1 MRPPSTSRASTTTP
15 GRSIPKMSRSSGP
28 PKPDSPLGVATPNAR
43 SRSRVK
49 RSSSPP
55 VILPNAAAPSGHS
68 AKASPRRAASTK
80 RSPRTPEPS
89 RCSPAKA
96 VSCPSS
102 SPPGRAR
109 SELQASRI
117 SQQTASGRRRSLSDV
132 GAVRSGRPAKTNLTF
147 GQCALF
153 ERATKDVTDQP
164 YCHMT
169 AMDDTPLVDDR
180 KLGLGLALAGALAV
194 VISDFLPLYSSTARI
209 AENSAVQQG
218 GWLYLVGAA
227 IVVTAVLRPRT
238 GRRLLLWPLGTAV
251 LMVIGA
257 IYFGLVDEGARTLSA
272 IGPDGQPIP
281 GTEETA
287 APGVGAYAMVV
298 STLALAAGAFILRNA
313 R

>member
-1 MRPPSTSRASTTTP
+1 
-15 GRSIPKMSRSSGP
+15 
-28 PKPDSPLGVATPNAR
+28 
-43 SRSRVK
+43 
-49 RSSSPP
+49 
-55 VILPNAAAPSGHS
+55 
-68 AKASPRRAASTK
+68 
-80 RSPRTPEPS
+80 
-89 RCSPAKA
+89 
-96 VSCPSS
+96 
-102 SPPGRAR
+102 
-109 SELQASRI
+109 
-117 SQQTASGRRRSLSDV
+117 
-132 GAVRSGRPAKTNLTF
+132 
-147 GQCALF
+147 
-153 ERATKDVTDQP
+153 
-164 YCHMT
+164 
-169 AMDDTPLVDDR
+169 MDDTPLVDDR

-313 R
+313 RRTDAAGEAKVEQATR